1 MGLVQIL
8 ARGNDESAQRF
19 EDAIYDMKES
29 VMEIC
34 EIYEEMKMQYG
45 ERGDYGERSS
55 YRHSERMGNRGGSM
69 GERRGRDSR
78 GRYM

>member
-1 MGLVQIL
+1 MGLVHIL

-34 EIYEEMKMQYG
+34 EIYEEMKSQYG
-45 ERGDYGERSS
+45 ERGEYGERSS
-55 YRHSERMGNRGGSM
+55 YRQNERMGNRGGSM